1 MRKPFYIILAVIV
14 GILVVV
20 ILSQPPDATCRR
32 SCMASTDP
40 GRCVSLCMG
49 Q

>member
-14 GILVVV
+14 GIIVVV
-20 ILSQPPDATCRR
+20 ILSQPPDATCHR
-32 SCMASTDP
+32 SCAVSTDP
-40 GRCVSLCMG
+40 DRCVSLCMG